1 MSVGPWTGSPIVL
14 QANQPTDRFYL
25 GGARIAEF
33 RGIELSGDHVPEDW
47 VGSTTTVAGSVQ
59 AGLTM
64 LRHGTSL
71 RTAIVKNPLL
81 WLGKDHVD
89 RFGAD
94 PALLVKL
101 LDAGERLP
109 VHVHPDDTFARS
121 HLGCRTGKTESWI
134 VLRAEPGAQVHLGFR
149 EDVDP
154 DVLADWVKRQD
165 RSALLSALHGIGV
178 AAGDTVFVPAG
189 LPHAIGAGIFLLE
202 LQQAADLSLLLEYD
216 GFAVDGPRE
225 GHLGIGFDAALSCV
239 RHQAVSAK
247 MLAELCGD
255 VKAARIFPAQA
266 DAFFRADRHTGSDS
280 SVWEPGFAIVVVV
293 SGSGRLTWAE
303 DRSCELRRGMTVV
316 LPWNAGPMRVDG
328 PVELIRC
335 RPPAA

>member
-1 MSVGPWTGSPIVL
+1 
-14 QANQPTDRFYL
+14 
-25 GGARIAEF
+25 
-33 RGIELSGDHVPEDW
+33 
-47 VGSTTTVAGSVQ
+47 
-59 AGLTM
+59 
-64 LRHGTSL
+64 
-71 RTAIVKNPLL
+71 
-81 WLGKDHVD
+81 
-89 RFGAD
+89 
-94 PALLVKL
+94 
-101 LDAGERLP
+101 
-109 VHVHPDDTFARS
+109 
-121 HLGCRTGKTESWI
+121 
-134 VLRAEPGAQVHLGFR
+134 
-149 EDVDP
+149 
-154 DVLADWVKRQD
+154 
-165 RSALLSALHGIGV
+165 
-178 AAGDTVFVPAG
+178 VFVPAG

-239 RHQAVSAK
+239 RHQAVPAK

-255 VKAARIFPAQA
+255 VKAARIFPPQA

-316 LPWNAGPMRVDG
+316 LPWNAGPVRVDG